1 MIPQI
6 ISIEGVDGAGKTSL
20 ARELK
25 KALNYEVLDL
35 NTQMVA
41 PSSGSA
47 LVDWLEEGQRI
58 RSCPDF
64 DRDSWRVAAVALETL
79 HFAGAKAILDRT
91 TLSCWAYQQ
100 RNDPDLRYLEQ
111 VICHVKPTI
120 ILLDTEVDECMKR
133 DKQAAQRWGWEGLNW
148 QRHRMLASAEC
159 FAKRGVP
166 VITVHRSKAPAS
178 SICRSVLKE
187 MGAPRDF
194 FEA

>member
-1 MIPQI
+1 MTPQI
-6 ISIEGVDGAGKTSL
+6 ISIEGIDGAGKTSL

-41 PSSGSA
+41 PTSGSA
-47 LVDWLEEGQRI
+47 LVDLICKDSLDTGA
-58 RSCPDF
+58 PDF

-79 HFAGAKAILDRT
+79 YLAGANAILDRT
-91 TLSCWAYQQ
+91 TLSCWTYQQ

-120 ILLDTEVDECMKR
+120 ILLDTDVDECMKR

-187 MGAPRDF
+187 MGVVSEYF
-194 FEA
+194 